1 MSKKMLILAAVLM
14 LTFTGLTGRYAMAGY
29 SVGEWTYCAIAYSE
43 STGEYAYSC
52 NHGSRASAEQA
63 ALDRCAPSDAT
74 IVCWA
79 RRGFCALALG
89 DEKGSYGTGWSYGDG
104 ASSGEAIG
112 YALENVKEHTTGG
125 HIVLCVLSDG
135 QYVYEK

>member
-1 MSKKMLILAAVLM
+1 MKTKMNVLAAVLL
-14 LTFTGLTGRYAMAGY
+14 LTFTGLFARDAKASYD
-29 SVGEWTYCAIAYSE
+29 VGEWTYCAIAYSE
-43 STGEYAYSC
+43 STGEYAYSY
-52 NHGSRASAEQA
+52 NHGSRASAETA
-63 ALDRCAPSDAT
+63 ALERCAPSDAK

-89 DEKGSYGTGWSYGDG
+89 DEKGCYGTGWSYGDG

-112 YALENVKEHTTGG
+112 YALDNVKEHTTGG